1 VNKIERINRFKPF
14 SQCSPLNPGMQTQM
28 FPFPLEK
35 HFPSFSHTLTEQSAR
50 PEITRTYLLVDGHI
64 HYGQINYESI
74 RV

>member
-1 VNKIERINRFKPF
+1 
-14 SQCSPLNPGMQTQM
+14 MQTQM

-74 RV
+74 RVIPLVVKPQDRIF